1 LKVKYCVENSIEY
14 LAYNRGYGYTYT
26 FNSFNGVLISL
37 VNLNSI
43 TIQPDGKSAWFQ
55 GGVSVSQVTNY
66 LWDRGFITTTASAQC
81 VSLLG
86 PGLGGGYGDQ
96 QGAHGMIS
104 DNFLQLNVVLADG
117 SAIRVNSTCHD
128 DLFWGLKGAGHNFG
142 IVTSVEMNIFPRESE
157 VWFYHNY
164 IWRGDKLVDVF
175 NAVNKMSANGSMP
188 LKMAVNYGTFMVN
201 TTISKDE
208 PVILWTFLYSGP
220 AEESKPY
227 FVEFDAIE
235 AAWHESGELPYPDIP
250 NARFNSVNHALCQK
264 WDVDKLITTAGLQ
277 VYNLTTEKEIWNRF
291 QERLTFNP
299 TLAASAFVV
308 HEGYSS
314 QAVLEHDPDDSAYP
328 FRHDYHLMMFQ
339 GILEHDSPLKHEMWE
354 WAKEV
359 KDMWNAGQP
368 GRFPSGYVNYANGF
382 EGPEEWYGNEPW
394 RLERLR
400 GLKTKYDPNNHF
412 RFFNPISKKG
422 LPSQADWESGS
433 SVHHEGQK

>member
-1 LKVKYCVENSIEY
+1 M
-14 LAYNRGYGYTYT
+14 AYNRGYGYTHT
-26 FNSFNGVLISL
+26 FKSFNGVLIRL

-55 GGVSVSQVTNY
+55 GGTYVSQVTNY
-66 LWDRGFITTTASAQC
+66 LWDRGFVTTTASAQC

-117 SAIRVNSTCHD
+117 STIRVNSTSHD

-142 IVTSVEMNIFPRESE
+142 IVTSVEMKIYPRESE
-157 VWFYHNY
+157 VWYYHNY

-175 NAVNKMSANGSMP
+175 NAVNKLSANGSMP
-188 LKMAVNYGTFMVN
+188 LNMAVNYGTFMMN
-201 TTISKDE
+201 TTISTEE

-220 AEESKPY
+220 AEETKPY
-227 FVEFDAIE
+227 FVDFDAIE

-250 NARFNSVNHALCQK
+250 IARFNSVNDALCQK
-264 WDVDKLITTAGLQ
+264 YDVDKLITTAGLQ
-277 VYNLTTEKEIWNRF
+277 VYNLTTEEEIWNRF
-291 QERLTFNP
+291 QERLTSNP
-299 TLAASAFVV
+299 DLAASAFVI
-308 HEGYSS
+308 HEGYSN

-339 GILEHDSPLKHEMWE
+339 GILEPNSPLKDEMWE
-354 WAKEV
+354 WAREV

-368 GRFPSGYVNYANGF
+368 GRFPDAYVNYANGF
-382 EGPEEWYGNEPW
+382 EGPEQWYGNEPW

-400 GLKTKYDPNNHF
+400 GLKAKYDPHNRF
-412 RFFNPISKKG
+412 RFYNPI
-422 LPSQADWESGS
+422 
-433 SVHHEGQK
+433 V